1 MRCPCVGPRLA
12 STSQTRLLGIPV
24 PPTIQC
30 YAFASPERR
39 TRVSLSF
46 GQTVVP
52 PELPARLS
60 PLHGQESPAV
70 LPKDQPAYPQLCA
83 APGCGAE
90 RPSGSGETHA
100 CITPYPAPIPRL
112 RLLIAPE
119 YSIRDTRTIQI
130 EHLPHHFDFGVC
142 RSSPAG
148 RCPAAGTRCR
158 DFCVCV
164 IFLPV

>member
-60 PLHGQESPAV
+60 PLHGRCTPAV
-70 LPKDQPAYPQLCA
+70 LPKDQPAYPQLV
-83 APGCGAE
+83 CGT
-90 RPSGSGETHA
+90 RVWSGIPSRTDTTHS
-100 CITPYPAPIPRL
+100 CITPYPAPIPSDDPVVSL
-112 RLLIAPE
+112 E
-119 YSIRDTRTIQI
+119 IRIQYPRTIRA
-130 EHLPHHFDFGVC
+130 ERPPHYFGFGAC
-142 RSSPAG
+142 LSFPAG
-148 RCPAAGTRCR
+148 RYPAAWTRSQ
-158 DFCVCV
+158 DF
-164 IFLPV
+164 